1 MTIRSHPITGEPIIF
16 APERASRPNAFAR
29 GEGLDRC
36 PFCPGHEDDTPPEL
50 ARVERDGSWIARV
63 FPNKYPAVPGHEVIV
78 ESPDHDA
85 AFDAVVDPASTVT
98 LWIDRVR
105 DALTRHEYVSL
116 FKNHGTAA
124 GASIAHIHSQVMP
137 LAFLPPRVARENEAF
152 VSAETC
158 PHCQLARQ
166 SAEDDVIEETDH
178 FVRIA
183 PPASSFAYQQWIV
196 PRRHQSGILEL
207 TPAEVAD
214 LAQILGRASR
224 GMLALSE
231 AYNWMFMIF
240 PGTAQAHFYVE
251 AFPRLTRV
259 AGFELGTGT
268 FIDIIDP
275 AAAARHYRS
284 H

>member
-1 MTIRSHPITGEPIIF
+1 LTIRRHPITEEPIIY

-29 GEGLDRC
+29 GERLDRC
-36 PFCPGHEDDTPPEL
+36 PFCPGHEEDTPPE
-50 ARVERDGSWIARV
+50 IARV
-63 FPNKYPAVPGHEVIV
+63 TLAGAWTARAFPNKFPAVAGHEVIV
-78 ESPDHDA
+78 DSPAHDA
-85 AFDAVVDPASTVT
+85 AFDAISDPAAVVT

-105 DALTRHEYVSL
+105 DALARHEYVSL

-124 GASIAHIHSQVMP
+124 GASIAHIHSQIMP
-137 LAFLPPRVARENEAF
+137 LTFLPPRVSREKEAFLAADVCPLCKLARE
-152 VSAETC
+152 
-158 PHCQLARQ
+158 
-166 SAEDDVIEETDH
+166 SAEDEVIEETDH
-178 FVRIA
+178 FVRLA

-196 PRRHQSGILEL
+196 PRRHQSGILDLAPVEI
-207 TPAEVAD
+207 AD
-214 LAQILGRASR
+214 LARILGAASR
-224 GMLALSE
+224 GMLTLAD

-240 PGTAQAHFYVE
+240 PGTEQAHFYVE